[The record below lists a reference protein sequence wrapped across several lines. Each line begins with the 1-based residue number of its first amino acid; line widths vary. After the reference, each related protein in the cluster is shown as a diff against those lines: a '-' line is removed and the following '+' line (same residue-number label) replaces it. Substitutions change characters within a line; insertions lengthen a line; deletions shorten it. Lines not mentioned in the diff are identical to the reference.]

1 MKKILTM
8 AISTLFVWASVAS
21 AEDRE
26 APGVTTGEAAEMT
39 QGLFDR
45 AWTVTP
51 RVGLFGFQDNLGNYA
66 SRMTEGFTTRYS
78 LANLVGTP
86 MGFDVGVE
94 SGLLYSHIGS
104 PGSNVL
110 GTNPPVR
117 TTQGANTFIVPVNAT
132 VGYKFADRW
141 IASMN
146 VGASVLHRSVSNSM
160 VLGRASD
167 LNLGGSTDVFP
178 NIGVNIG
185 WALSKSL
192 GLSLRGDLIPT
203 PAKTMYTTTLGAVI
217 GIS

>member
-8 AISTLFVWASVAS
+8 AISTLLVWASVAA

-26 APGVTTGEAAEMT
+26 TPGVTTGEAAEMT

-51 RVGLFGFQDNLGNYA
+51 RVGLFGFQDNRGSYA
-66 SRMTEGFTTRYS
+66 SRITEGFTTNYS
-78 LANLVGTP
+78 LANLIGTP
-86 MGFDVGVE
+86 MGLDVGVE

-104 PGSNVL
+104 PGSNAF
-110 GTNPPVR
+110 GTNAPVR
-117 TTQGANTFIVPVNAT
+117 TTQGANAFIVPVNAT

-141 IASMN
+141 VASMN
-146 VGASVLHRSVSNSM
+146 VGASVFHRSVGNSM
-160 VLGRASD
+160 TLGRTGD
-167 LNLGGSTDVFP
+167 LNFGGSTDVFP
-178 NIGVNIG
+178 NVGLNIG
-185 WALSKSL
+185 WALSKSV
-192 GLSLRGDLIPT
+192 GLSLRGDLIPA